1 MGVRDRN
8 IRKRDLFAIA
18 LVIYLIALLTFTFF
32 PRPILESGNPSAI
45 AEYLQT
51 HANFFYKILYADTH
65 LVVIGNFFMLTPFV
79 YLAKL
84 VFPKV
89 KMLKLFLCGV
99 CLSLTIE
106 LSQIFIPG
114 RVSDP
119 VDFLANSVSLLL
131 GIFLVRLL
139 LLRQPVSHFEVN
151 LMMHLS
157 R

>member
-1 MGVRDRN
+1 MRVSVRN

-18 LVIYLIALLTFTFF
+18 LVIYLFAVLTFTFF
-32 PRPILESGNPSAI
+32 PRPILETGNSSAI
-45 AEYLQT
+45 AEYLQS

-65 LVVIGNFFMLTPFV
+65 LVAIGNLFMLTPFV
-79 YLAKL
+79 YLANL
-84 VFPKV
+84 VYPQV
-89 KMLKLFLCGV
+89 KFIKIFFCGV
-99 CLSLTIE
+99 VLSLTIE

-119 VDFLANSVSLLL
+119 IDFLANSAGILL

-139 LLRQPVSHFEVN
+139 LPKQP
-151 LMMHLS
+151 

>member
-65 LVVIGNFFMLTPFV
+65 LVALGNLFMLTPFV

-89 KMLKLFLCGV
+89 RLIKLFIFGV
-99 CLSLTIE
+99 LISLTIE
-106 LSQIFIPG
+106 LSQILIPG

-119 VDFLANSVSLLL
+119 VDFLANSASVLF
-131 GIFLVRLL
+131 GIFLVRFLL
-139 LLRQPVSHFEVN
+139 PKQPC
-151 LMMHLS
+151 
-157 R
+157 

>member
-1 MGVRDRN
+1 MGVKDKN

-18 LVIYLIALLTFTFF
+18 LVIYLIALLIFTFF
-32 PRPILESGNPSAI
+32 PRPILESGDPSAI

-65 LVVIGNFFMLTPFV
+65 LVAIGNLFMLTPFV

-84 VFPKV
+84 VFPQV
-89 KMLKLFLCGV
+89 KLIKLFLIGV
-99 CLSLTIE
+99 FISLAIE
-106 LSQIFIPG
+106 LSQTFIPG

-119 VDFLANSVSLLL
+119 VDFLANSASVLL

-139 LLRQPVSHFEVN
+139 LPKQP
-151 LMMHLS
+151 

>member
-1 MGVRDRN
+1 VGVRDRN

-18 LVIYLIALLTFTFF
+18 LIIYLIALLTFTFF

-65 LVVIGNFFMLTPFV
+65 LVAIGNLFMLTPFV

-84 VFPKV
+84 VFPQV
-89 KMLKLFLCGV
+89 KLIKLFFFGV
-99 CLSLTIE
+99 FISLAIE
-106 LSQIFIPG
+106 FSQLFIPG

-119 VDFLANSVSLLL
+119 VDFLANSASVLL

-139 LLRQPVSHFEVN
+139 LPKQP
-151 LMMHLS
+151 

>member
-65 LVVIGNFFMLTPFV
+65 LVAIGNLFMLTPFV

-84 VFPKV
+84 VFPQV
-89 KMLKLFLCGV
+89 KLITLFLSGV
-99 CLSLTIE
+99 FISLTIE
-106 LSQIFIPG
+106 LSQLFIPG

-119 VDFLANSVSLLL
+119 VDFLANSASVLL

-139 LLRQPVSHFEVN
+139 QQNHPR
-151 LMMHLS
+151 
-157 R
+157 

>member
-18 LVIYLIALLTFTFF
+18 LIIYLIALLTFTFF

-65 LVVIGNFFMLTPFV
+65 LVAIGNLFMLTPFV

-84 VFPKV
+84 VFPQV
-89 KMLKLFLCGV
+89 KLIKLFLFGV
-99 CLSLTIE
+99 FISLAIE
-106 LSQIFIPG
+106 FSQLFIPG

-119 VDFLANSVSLLL
+119 LDFLANSASVLL
-131 GIFLVRLL
+131 GVFLVRLL
-139 LLRQPVSHFEVN
+139 LPKQP
-151 LMMHLS
+151 

>member
-18 LVIYLIALLTFTFF
+18 LAVYLLAVLTFTFF

-65 LVVIGNFFMLTPFV
+65 LVAIGNLFMLTPFV

-89 KMLKLFLCGV
+89 KLLNLFLYGV
-99 CLSLTIE
+99 VLSLAIE
-106 LSQIFIPG
+106 FSQLFIPG

-119 VDFLANSVSLLL
+119 VDFLANSVSVLL

-139 LLRQPVSHFEVN
+139 LPKQP
-151 LMMHLS
+151 

>member
-65 LVVIGNFFMLTPFV
+65 LVAIGNLFMLTPFV

-89 KMLKLFLCGV
+89 KLITLFLSGV
-99 CLSLTIE
+99 FISLTIE
-106 LSQIFIPG
+106 LSQVFIPG

-119 VDFLANSVSLLL
+119 VDFLANSASVLL

-139 LLRQPVSHFEVN
+139 QQNHPR
-151 LMMHLS
+151 
-157 R
+157 

>member
-1 MGVRDRN
+1 VGVRDRN

-65 LVVIGNFFMLTPFV
+65 LVAIGNLFMLTPFV

-84 VFPKV
+84 VFPQV
-89 KMLKLFLCGV
+89 KLIKLFLFGV
-99 CLSLTIE
+99 FISLAIE
-106 LSQIFIPG
+106 FSQLFIPG

-119 VDFLANSVSLLL
+119 VDFLANSASVLL
-131 GIFLVRLL
+131 GVFLVRLL
-139 LLRQPVSHFEVN
+139 LPKQPRWPFWGQFDDAPF
-151 LMMHLS
+151 
-157 R
+157 

>member
-1 MGVRDRN
+1 MGVKDKN

-65 LVVIGNFFMLTPFV
+65 LVAIGNLFMLTPFV

-89 KMLKLFLCGV
+89 KLIKLFLLGV
-99 CLSLTIE
+99 FLSLAIE
-106 LSQIFIPG
+106 LSQVFIPG

-119 VDFLANSVSLLL
+119 LDFLANSVSVLL

-139 LLRQPVSHFEVN
+139 LPKQP
-151 LMMHLS
+151 

>member
-65 LVVIGNFFMLTPFV
+65 LVAIGNLFMLTPFV

-84 VFPKV
+84 VFPQLK
-89 KMLKLFLCGV
+89 LIKLFLFGV
-99 CLSLTIE
+99 FISLAIE

-119 VDFLANSVSLLL
+119 VDFLANSVSVLL

-139 LLRQPVSHFEVN
+139 LPKQP
-151 LMMHLS
+151 

>member
-1 MGVRDRN
+1 
-8 IRKRDLFAIA
+8 LA
-18 LVIYLIALLTFTFF
+18 IYLLAVLTFTFF
-32 PRPILESGNPSAI
+32 PRPILETGNPSAI

-65 LVVIGNFFMLTPFV
+65 LVAIANLFMLTPFV

-89 KMLKLFLCGV
+89 KLLKLFFYGV
-99 CLSLTIE
+99 VLSLVIE
-106 LSQIFIPG
+106 FSQLFIPG

-119 VDFLANSVSLLL
+119 VDFLANSASVLL

-139 LLRQPVSHFEVN
+139 LPKQP
-151 LMMHLS
+151 

>member
-1 MGVRDRN
+1 MGVKDKN

-65 LVVIGNFFMLTPFV
+65 LVAIGNLFMLTPFV

-84 VFPKV
+84 VFPQV
-89 KMLKLFLCGV
+89 KLIKLFLLGV
-99 CLSLTIE
+99 FLSLAIE
-106 LSQIFIPG
+106 ISQLFIPG

-119 VDFLANSVSLLL
+119 VDFLANSASVLL

-139 LLRQPVSHFEVN
+139 LPKQP
-151 LMMHLS
+151 

>member
-8 IRKRDLFAIA
+8 IRKRDLFTIA
-18 LVIYLIALLTFTFF
+18 LVIYLLAVLTFTFF

-51 HANFFYKILYADTH
+51 HANFFYKILYADTY
-65 LVVIGNFFMLTPFV
+65 LVAIGNLFMLTPFV

-84 VFPKV
+84 VFPQV
-89 KMLKLFLCGV
+89 KLIKLFLFGV
-99 CLSLTIE
+99 FISLAIE

-119 VDFLANSVSLLL
+119 VDFLANSASVLL

-139 LLRQPVSHFEVN
+139 LPKQP
-151 LMMHLS
+151 

>member
-8 IRKRDLFAIA
+8 IRKRDLFAVA

-65 LVVIGNFFMLTPFV
+65 LVALGNLFMLTPFV
-79 YLAKL
+79 YLGKL
-84 VFPKV
+84 VFPQV
-89 KMLKLFLCGV
+89 KLIKLFLFGV
-99 CLSLTIE
+99 FISLTIE
-106 LSQIFIPG
+106 LSQVFIPG

-119 VDFLANSVSLLL
+119 VDFLANSASVLL

-139 LLRQPVSHFEVN
+139 QQNHPR
-151 LMMHLS
+151 
-157 R
+157 

>member
-18 LVIYLIALLTFTFF
+18 LAIYLLAVLTFTFF
-32 PRPILESGNPSAI
+32 PRPILETGNPSAI

-65 LVVIGNFFMLTPFV
+65 LVAIGNLFMLTPFV

-84 VFPKV
+84 VFPQV
-89 KMLKLFLCGV
+89 KLIKLFLFGV
-99 CLSLTIE
+99 FISLAIE
-106 LSQIFIPG
+106 LSQLFIPG

-119 VDFLANSVSLLL
+119 VDFLANSVSVLL

-139 LLRQPVSHFEVN
+139 LPKQP
-151 LMMHLS
+151 

>member
-1 MGVRDRN
+1 VGVRDRN

-18 LVIYLIALLTFTFF
+18 LVIYLLAVLTFTFF

-65 LVVIGNFFMLTPFV
+65 LVAIGNLFMLTPFV

-84 VFPKV
+84 VFPQV
-89 KMLKLFLCGV
+89 KLIKLFLFGV
-99 CLSLTIE
+99 LISLAIE

-119 VDFLANSVSLLL
+119 VDFLANSASVLL

-139 LLRQPVSHFEVN
+139 LPKQP
-151 LMMHLS
+151 

>member
-1 MGVRDRN
+1 
-8 IRKRDLFAIA
+8 LA
-18 LVIYLIALLTFTFF
+18 IYLLAVLTFTFF

-65 LVVIGNFFMLTPFV
+65 LVAIANLFMLTPFV

-89 KMLKLFLCGV
+89 KLLNLFLYGV
-99 CLSLTIE
+99 VLSLVIE
-106 LSQIFIPG
+106 FLQLFIPG

-119 VDFLANSVSLLL
+119 VDFLANSVSVLL

-139 LLRQPVSHFEVN
+139 LPKQP
-151 LMMHLS
+151 

>member
-1 MGVRDRN
+1 MGVKDKN

-65 LVVIGNFFMLTPFV
+65 LVAIGNLFMLTPFV

-89 KMLKLFLCGV
+89 KLIILFLSGV
-99 CLSLTIE
+99 FLSLTIE
-106 LSQIFIPG
+106 LSQLFIPG

-119 VDFLANSVSLLL
+119 VDFLANSASVLL

-139 LLRQPVSHFEVN
+139 LPKQP
-151 LMMHLS
+151 

>member
-8 IRKRDLFAIA
+8 IRKRDIFAIA
-18 LVIYLIALLTFTFF
+18 LAIYLLAVLTFTFF

-65 LVVIGNFFMLTPFV
+65 LVAIGNLFMLTPFV

-84 VFPKV
+84 VFPQV
-89 KMLKLFLCGV
+89 KLIKLFLFGV
-99 CLSLTIE
+99 VLSLAIE
-106 LSQIFIPG
+106 FSQLFIPG

-119 VDFLANSVSLLL
+119 VDFLANSVSVLL

-139 LLRQPVSHFEVN
+139 LPKQP
-151 LMMHLS
+151 

>member
-1 MGVRDRN
+1 VGVKEKN

-65 LVVIGNFFMLTPFV
+65 LVAIGNLFMLTPFV

-89 KMLKLFLCGV
+89 KLLILFLSGV
-99 CLSLTIE
+99 FISLTIE
-106 LSQIFIPG
+106 LSQVFIPG

-119 VDFLANSVSLLL
+119 VDFLANSASVLL

-139 LLRQPVSHFEVN
+139 LPKQP
-151 LMMHLS
+151 

>member
-1 MGVRDRN
+1 MGVTGKN

-32 PRPILESGNPSAI
+32 PRPILESGDPSAI

-65 LVVIGNFFMLTPFV
+65 LVAIGNLFMLTPFV

-89 KMLKLFLCGV
+89 KLKKLFLLGV
-99 CLSLTIE
+99 FLSLTIE
-106 LSQIFIPG
+106 LSQLFIPG

-119 VDFLANSVSLLL
+119 MDFLANSASVLL

-139 LLRQPVSHFEVN
+139 LPKQP
-151 LMMHLS
+151 

>member
-1 MGVRDRN
+1 VGVRDRN

-18 LVIYLIALLTFTFF
+18 LVIYLLAVLTFTFF

-65 LVVIGNFFMLTPFV
+65 LVAIGNLFMLTPFV

-84 VFPKV
+84 VFPQV
-89 KMLKLFLCGV
+89 KLIKLFFFGV
-99 CLSLTIE
+99 FISLAIE
-106 LSQIFIPG
+106 FSQLFIPG

-119 VDFLANSVSLLL
+119 VDFLANSASVLL

-139 LLRQPVSHFEVN
+139 LPKQP
-151 LMMHLS
+151 

>member
-1 MGVRDRN
+1 M
-8 IRKRDLFAIA
+8 IA

-65 LVVIGNFFMLTPFV
+65 FVAIGNLVMLTPFV

-89 KMLKLFLCGV
+89 KLLKLFLSGV
-99 CLSLTIE
+99 FISLAIE

-119 VDFLANSVSLLL
+119 VDFLANSASVLL

-139 LLRQPVSHFEVN
+139 LPKQP
-151 LMMHLS
+151 

>member
-1 MGVRDRN
+1 VGVRDRN

-65 LVVIGNFFMLTPFV
+65 LVAIGNLFMLTPFV

-84 VFPKV
+84 VFPQV
-89 KMLKLFLCGV
+89 KLIKFFLFGV
-99 CLSLTIE
+99 FISLAIE

-119 VDFLANSVSLLL
+119 VDFLANSVSVLL

-139 LLRQPVSHFEVN
+139 LPRQP
-151 LMMHLS
+151 

>member
-1 MGVRDRN
+1 MGVKDKN

-65 LVVIGNFFMLTPFV
+65 LVAIGNLFMLTPFV
-79 YLAKL
+79 YLANL

-89 KMLKLFLCGV
+89 KLIKLFLLGV
-99 CLSLTIE
+99 FLSLAIE
-106 LSQIFIPG
+106 LSQVFIPG

-119 VDFLANSVSLLL
+119 LDFLANSASVLL

-139 LLRQPVSHFEVN
+139 LPKQP
-151 LMMHLS
+151 